1 MERPARRKEKEQL
14 GRKARL
20 QYKPLQVRALEER
33 HLDVRKDFDHKV
45 YIAIRVHADKPLLAW
60 AKVTLGTN
68 PATGTSEMCCAL
80 CLQMPPGKNKQH
92 LCLFAG
98 KGRMGG
104 DAWPSD
110 RFYLPAYLMLGQK
123 KKEIFVSN
131 HKFIS
136 ESRGRK
142 ESLKKNKQCMK
153 GLERTQVWRVI
164 LLAGI

>member
-1 MERPARRKEKEQL
+1 MERHARRKEKEWL

-33 HLDVRKDFDHKV
+33 DLDVRKDFDHKV

-68 PATGTSEMCCAL
+68 PATGTSELCCAL

-104 DAWPSD
+104 GAWPSN
-110 RFYLPAYLMLGQK
+110 RFYLPA
-123 KKEIFVSN
+123 
-131 HKFIS
+131 
-136 ESRGRK
+136 
-142 ESLKKNKQCMK
+142 
-153 GLERTQVWRVI
+153 
-164 LLAGI
+164 